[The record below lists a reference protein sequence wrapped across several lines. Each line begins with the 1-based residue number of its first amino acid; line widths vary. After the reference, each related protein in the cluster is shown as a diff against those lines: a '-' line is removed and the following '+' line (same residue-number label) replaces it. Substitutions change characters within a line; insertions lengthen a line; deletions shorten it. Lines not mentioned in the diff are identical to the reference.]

1 MKIQSL
7 FFTLYGDYV
16 KDSGGTISSK
26 SLIVIFKEFGFSEG
40 AIRAGLHRM
49 KKAGLI
55 VGIKGENR
63 KVSYKL
69 SEKGMLRLLEG
80 TRRVYEKVR
89 RRWDNK
95 WRIVVYNI
103 PENNRELRDK
113 LRRELKWLGFG
124 MLAQSTWISPNPI
137 EDTLKNFI
145 NDHYGSSNGIQVD
158 IFVANYLGEPK
169 GLVEKCWN
177 LSEVEQAYRAF
188 LEKWTGVLEKVSS
201 LKNNEAFVTRIL
213 LVHEYRKFLNID
225 PDLPEDLLPPNWI
238 GYTAY
243 DLFMKLREE
252 LTPKANEFFYKVYE
266 P

>member
-7 FFTLYGDYV
+7 FFTLYGDYI
-16 KDSGGTISSK
+16 KDAGGTISSK
-26 SLIVIFKEFGFSEG
+26 SLIIILKEFGFSEG

-55 VGIKGENR
+55 VSERGKDKKIR
-63 KVSYKL
+63 YKL
-69 SEKGMLRLLEG
+69 SEKGLLRLLER
-80 TRRVYEKVR
+80 TRRVYEKTR
-89 RRWDNK
+89 RRWDGK

-103 PENNRELRDK
+103 PENNREVRDR

-137 EDTLKNFI
+137 EDTLRKFI
-145 NDHYGSSNGIQVD
+145 NDLYNSTNSVKVD
-158 IFVANYLGEPK
+158 IFVADYLDQPNH
-169 GLVEKCWN
+169 LVERCWN
-177 LSEVEQAYRAF
+177 LVEVEQAYKSF
-188 LEKWTGVLEKVSS
+188 LEEWSPMLKKVNSMKS
-201 LKNNEAFVTRIL
+201 NEAFVTRIE

-225 PDLPEDLLPPNWI
+225 PDLPEDLLPQNWI
-238 GYTAY
+238 GYKAY

>member
-7 FFTLYGDYV
+7 FFTLYGDYI
-16 KDSGGTISSK
+16 KDAGGTISSK
-26 SLIVIFKEFGFSEG
+26 SIIVILKEFGFSEG

-55 VGIKGENR
+55 DSIKRED
-63 KVSYKL
+63 KKISYKL

-80 TRRVYEKVR
+80 TRRVYEKIR
-89 RRWDNK
+89 RKWDGK
-95 WRIVVYNI
+95 WRLVVYNI
-103 PENNRELRDK
+103 PESNRELRDR

-137 EDTLKNFI
+137 EDTLKKFI
-145 NDHYGSSNGIQVD
+145 KDLYNSTNNIEVD
-158 IFVANYLGEPK
+158 IFLADYLGEPK
-169 GLVEKCWN
+169 RLVQKCWN
-177 LSEVEQAYRAF
+177 LIEVEQAYKAF
-188 LEKWTGVLEKVSS
+188 LEKWEKVTEKVNY
-201 LKNNEAFVTRIL
+201 LKNNEAFVTRIE

-225 PDLPEDLLPPNWI
+225 PDLPEDLLPQNWI

-243 DLFMKLREE
+243 ELFMKLREE
-252 LTPKANEFFYKVYE
+252 LTPKANEFFYSVYE

>member
-1 MKIQSL
+1 MYNCL
-7 FFTLYGDYV
+7 
-16 KDSGGTISSK
+16 ISSFLIFFIPYLYAK
-26 SLIVIFKEFGFSEG
+26 SIVID
-40 AIRAGLHRM
+40 
-49 KKAGLI
+49 
-55 VGIKGENR
+55 
-63 KVSYKL
+63 
-69 SEKGMLRLLEG
+69 LE
-80 TRRVYEKVR
+80 
-89 RRWDNK
+89 W
-95 WRIVVYNI
+95 
-103 PENNRELRDK
+103 
-113 LRRELKWLGFG
+113 
-124 MLAQSTWISPNPI
+124 PNMSKP
-137 EDTLKNFI
+137 
-145 NDHYGSSNGIQVD
+145 
-158 IFVANYLGEPK
+158 LGEPK

-201 LKNNEAFVTRIL
+201 LKSNEAFVTRIL